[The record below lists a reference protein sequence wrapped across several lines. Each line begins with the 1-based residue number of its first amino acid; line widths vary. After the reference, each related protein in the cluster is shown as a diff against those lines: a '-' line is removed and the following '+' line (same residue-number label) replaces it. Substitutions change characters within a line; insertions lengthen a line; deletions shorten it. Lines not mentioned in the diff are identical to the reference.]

1 MSGTSPSFV
10 NVSAQEIRKYV
21 VTEPAKDINSIYASY
36 NLAQHQY
43 IETTENETYQEVK
56 GKWLIFQSQRSGEL
70 EMGNRK
76 KQANFE
82 TQAI

>member
-1 MSGTSPSFV
+1 M
-10 NVSAQEIRKYV
+10 
-21 VTEPAKDINSIYASY
+21 TEPAKDINSIYASY

-43 IETTENETYQEVK
+43 IETTENETYQKVK